1 MSQYFLGVDGGQS
14 GTTAIIGDENGRVLG
29 VGRGGPS
36 NQGGEAG
43 FIQAI
48 ASTLREAC
56 AQAGFEAAKVNFSSA
71 CLGFSGGLGEK
82 QPLLAQI
89 FTSDRVVVTDDAT
102 VALSGALA
110 GEPGVV
116 VISGTGSIAFG
127 RNAEGRTA
135 RAGGWGYLFGD
146 EGGGFWI
153 VREAMRAALRWE
165 EGWGSPT
172 ALRSI
177 LLDATGARNMN
188 DLMHRCY
195 TPEFPRP
202 RVAGLSLQVNTAAE
216 TGDPVARQI
225 LGDAA
230 RELGHFARAI
240 RAQLFEDGETVQ
252 CAYVGGVFHSRIL
265 LAAFREAL
273 SGESALVPTAPIHEP
288 AVGALLEAYRT
299 AGVVP
304 TKSVSRF

>member
-56 AQAGFEAAKVNFSSA
+56 AQAGLEAAKVNFSSA

-153 VREAMRAALRWE
+153 V
-165 EGWGSPT
+165 
-172 ALRSI
+172 
-177 LLDATGARNMN
+177 
-188 DLMHRCY
+188 
-195 TPEFPRP
+195 
-202 RVAGLSLQVNTAAE
+202 
-216 TGDPVARQI
+216 
-225 LGDAA
+225 
-230 RELGHFARAI
+230 
-240 RAQLFEDGETVQ
+240 
-252 CAYVGGVFHSRIL
+252 
-265 LAAFREAL
+265 
-273 SGESALVPTAPIHEP
+273 
-288 AVGALLEAYRT
+288 
-299 AGVVP
+299 
-304 TKSVSRF
+304 